1 MDNPVV
7 VVGGTG
13 RVGRIIVQR
22 LLERR
27 ESVRA
32 IGRSG
37 HRARR
42 HLAPGAAFSE
52 GDVRVPKTLTAPLAG
67 CSAVV
72 YCVEPG
78 TENHGPDRPETTM
91 YQGVGNVLAA
101 ATAGANRP
109 HVVLVSQLHATHQGH
124 PLNAYGRLLSWR
136 FAGEDLLRESGLPY
150 TVVRPGWLID
160 DRAAG
165 HRVRL
170 DQGDQGTGQVTRDDV
185 AESCVQAL
193 YTPAARGVTFEIFNE
208 PGTPLPSWRD
218 AFGALSWD
226 RTPVGLT

>member
-13 RVGRIIVQR
+13 RVGRFIVQG

-27 ESVRA
+27 ESVRV
-32 IGRSG
+32 IGRSA

-42 HLAPGAAFSE
+42 ELAPGAVFRQA
-52 GDVRVPKTLTAPLAG
+52 DVRAPQTLGGALAG

-72 YCVEPG
+72 YGVEPG
-78 TENHGPDRPETTM
+78 TEQSGPDRPETTLCH
-91 YQGVGNVLAA
+91 GVRNVLKA
-101 ATAGANRP
+101 ATADGNRP
-109 HVVLVSQLHATHQGH
+109 HVVLISQLHATHQGH

-136 FAGEDLLRESGLPY
+136 FAGEEALRESGLPY

-160 DRAAG
+160 DRSAG

-170 DQGDQGTGQVTRDDV
+170 HQGDQGTGQVARRDV
-185 AESCVQAL
+185 AEACLQAL

-208 PGTPLPSWRD
+208 PGVPFPSWSE
-218 AFGALSWD
+218 AYGSLAWD
-226 RTPVGLT
+226 RTPVA